1 MQRVK
6 KNKRKIGTDEVT
18 FEKRYDS
25 AGKVIG
31 VKYLS
36 GTPNERTYG
45 YEYDVAEDG
54 KIMRIAGWGTSSYRS
69 IKRGQNNCSL
79 G

>member
-1 MQRVK
+1 VK

-18 FEKRYDS
+18 FEKGYDT
-25 AGKVIG
+25 AGKVIS
-31 VKYLS
+31 VKYLL
-36 GTPNERTYG
+36 GTPNEKTYG

-54 KIMRIAGWGTSSYRS
+54 KIMRIAGWKISSYRS
-69 IKRGQNNCSL
+69 IKRGQNNFSL